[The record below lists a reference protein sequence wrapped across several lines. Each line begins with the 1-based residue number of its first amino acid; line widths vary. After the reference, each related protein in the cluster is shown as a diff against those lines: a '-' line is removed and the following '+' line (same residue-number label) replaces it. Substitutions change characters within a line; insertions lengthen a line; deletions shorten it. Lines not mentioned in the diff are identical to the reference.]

1 MPRHATKTPRCLRYA
16 AAAGLFVC
24 AAAARAE
31 SPVQLRLESPMPG
44 ARVEGFVHQARISG
58 SALADAADPQA
69 FDVMLVVDVSY
80 STRAAS
86 GGDVDGD
93 GLVGVDPVAEG
104 LGGMFPADVRST
116 DPEDTI
122 LRAQV
127 RAALALLEDLDA
139 RRVRVGV
146 ITFSGEVNPATGE
159 RLSETQQ
166 DAQLEIPLTGD
177 YGAVRRALAGV
188 IARGPH
194 GATNFGA
201 GIVLAVSELSGLRGA
216 HSQPREGAKRVVLFL
231 TDGLPTFPIGKG
243 TVVDAGDEEFAL
255 RAAELAHTAGI
266 SINTYALGP
275 EALKYNRATTE
286 IARLTGGVYTP
297 VQSPDDVIALLAGT
311 SFSDIE
317 DVVFTNLTT
326 GDFSTDVRLAPDGSF
341 AGYVP
346 VQEGR
351 NRVRIVA
358 LASDGT
364 RGELELELEF
374 ALSRVGSRDSPGELE
389 RIRRQ
394 NRELEISR
402 RNVEIE
408 AFRAQQRRSLEIQVK
423 GGEKEAPPE
432 ATGPEAQAPSE
443 PPR

>member
-1 MPRHATKTPRCLRYA
+1 MPRHSSKTPRCLRYA

-24 AAAARAE
+24 AAAAGGE

-44 ARVEGFVHQARISG
+44 TRVEGFVHQARISG
-58 SALADAADPQA
+58 SALADAADPEK

-93 GLVGVDPVAEG
+93 GVVGVDPVAEG

-146 ITFSGEVNPATGE
+146 ISFSGEVNPANGE

-177 YGAVRRALAGV
+177 YAAVRTALEGV

-201 GIVLAVSELSGLRGA
+201 GILLAVGELSGLSGA
-216 HSQPREGAKRVVLFL
+216 RSQPRAGAKRVVLFL
-231 TDGLPTFPIGKG
+231 TDGLPTFPIGRG

-346 VQEGR
+346 VREGR

-374 ALSRVGSRDSPGELE
+374 ALSQVGLRDRPAELE

-402 RNVEIE
+402 RSVEIE
-408 AFRAQQRRSLEIQVK
+408 AFRAQQRRNLEIRVASED
-423 GGEKEAPPE
+423 EKKREAEKPQAPP
-432 ATGPEAQAPSE
+432 PQAPS
-443 PPR
+443 P

>member
-1 MPRHATKTPRCLRYA
+1 MTRRRSLTPRCLRLA
-16 AAAGLFVC
+16 AAAGLLVC
-24 AAAARAE
+24 AAARAE

-44 ARVEGFVHQARISG
+44 ERVEGFSHLARISG

-69 FDVMLVVDVSY
+69 FDVMLVIDVSY

-93 GLVGVDPVAEG
+93 GVVGVDPVAEG
-104 LGGMFPADVRST
+104 LAGMLPADVRST
-116 DPEDTI
+116 DLEDTI

-127 RAALALLEDLDA
+127 RAALKLLDDLDA

-146 ITFSGEVNPATGE
+146 LTFSGEVDPATGE
-159 RLSETQQ
+159 RVSETQQ
-166 DAQLEIPLTGD
+166 DAQLAIALTSD
-177 YGAVRRALAGV
+177 FAAVRNALAAV
-188 IARGPH
+188 VARGPH

-201 GIVLAVSELSGLRGA
+201 GILLAVNELSGLSGA
-216 HSQPREGAKRVVLFL
+216 QSRPRPGAKKVMLFL
-231 TDGLPTFPIGKG
+231 TDGLPTFPVGKG
-243 TVVDAGDEEFAL
+243 TVVDAGDEEHAL
-255 RAAELAHTAGI
+255 RAADLAHIAGI

-286 IARLTGGVYTP
+286 IARATGGVYTP
-297 VQSPDDVIALLAGT
+297 VQRPDDVIALLAGT

-326 GDFSTDVRLAPDGSF
+326 GEFSTDVRLAPDGSF

-346 VQEGR
+346 VREGR
-351 NRVRIVA
+351 NRVRILA

-364 RGELELELEF
+364 RGELELELDF
-374 ALSRVGSRDSPGELE
+374 TLSKVASPDKLTELE

-394 NRELEISR
+394 NRELEIKR
-402 RNVEIE
+402 RSLEIE
-408 AFRAQQRRSLEIQVK
+408 AFRAQQKRSLEIRV
-423 GGEKEAPPE
+423 EEEERSDVAP
-432 ATGPEAQAPSE
+432 E
-443 PPR
+443 PPDNSRP